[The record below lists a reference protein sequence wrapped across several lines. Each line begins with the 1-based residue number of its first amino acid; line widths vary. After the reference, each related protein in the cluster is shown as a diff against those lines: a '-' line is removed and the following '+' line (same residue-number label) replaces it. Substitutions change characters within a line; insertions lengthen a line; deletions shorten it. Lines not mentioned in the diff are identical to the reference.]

1 MERPDEIVAHLRAL
15 ELALNSVKNAAER
28 DGLWD
33 DNAAAEVV
41 TTPYGEF
48 TVDEQ
53 GQYSFTW
60 FA

>member
-1 MERPDEIVAHLRAL
+1 MERSEEVVKNLQAM
-15 ELALNSVKNAAER
+15 ELALNAVKVAAER

-33 DNAAAEVV
+33 DHAAAEVV

-48 TVDEQ
+48 TVGEQ

>member
-1 MERPDEIVAHLRAL
+1 MERSEEVVKNLQAM
-15 ELALNSVKNAAER
+15 ELALNAVKVAAER

-48 TVDEQ
+48 TVNEQ

>member
-1 MERPDEIVAHLRAL
+1 MERPDKLVARLQAL
-15 ELALNSVKNAAER
+15 ELALNAVKNAAER

-53 GQYSFTW
+53 GQYVFTW